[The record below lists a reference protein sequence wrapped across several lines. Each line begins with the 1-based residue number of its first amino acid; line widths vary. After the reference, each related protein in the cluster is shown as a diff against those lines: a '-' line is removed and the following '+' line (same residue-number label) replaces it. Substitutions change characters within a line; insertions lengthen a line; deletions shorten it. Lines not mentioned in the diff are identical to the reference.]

1 MEVSRVE
8 LIGKSTSLNETEK
21 FPYTLFSLNPSE
33 QSLYDSFRAKHHNLE
48 ILIDELKNKGLEKE
62 KEEEKKKGE
71 EELEK
76 MFLELVNP
84 YVQNQGLE
92 ASGCFTT
99 YSTLKGLPRQTFL
112 HMPCYL
118 LFENKK
124 PFNVSIEPKFLFLTE
139 NENLFSES
147 HLSYTKEN
155 DDVSGR
161 HVLYDLLEKITEGRE
176 QDGITF
182 PMISCSS
189 FLYFA
194 STDFAMPLMSF
205 IKNIL
210 DKIGPAE
217 MDKLS
222 ILFREYLN
230 QRSETL
236 QREVFREAY
245 QNRLEKAVKIYELVN
260 QPIRASDII

>member
-8 LIGKSTSLNETEK
+8 LNETEK

-71 EELEK
+71 TELEK

-84 YVQNQGLE
+84 YLAKKGLE
-92 ASGCFTT
+92 ALGCFTT
-99 YSTLKGLPRQTFL
+99 YGTPKYPRRTFL
-112 HMPCYL
+112 RMPCYR
-118 LFENKK
+118 LFENNQ
-124 PFNVSIEPKFLFLTE
+124 PVNALIELSYIFSSETE
-139 NENLFSES
+139 DLSCES
-147 HLSYTKEN
+147 HLSYIKKN
-155 DDVSGR
+155 DDVCGR
-161 HVLYDLLEKITEGRE
+161 HVLYDLIEKITEGTE

-182 PMISCSS
+182 PMIFCSG

-194 STDFAMPLMSF
+194 STEFTMPLMSF

-236 QREVFREAY
+236 QQEVFREAY
-245 QNRLEKAVKIYELVN
+245 QSRLEKAVKIYELVS